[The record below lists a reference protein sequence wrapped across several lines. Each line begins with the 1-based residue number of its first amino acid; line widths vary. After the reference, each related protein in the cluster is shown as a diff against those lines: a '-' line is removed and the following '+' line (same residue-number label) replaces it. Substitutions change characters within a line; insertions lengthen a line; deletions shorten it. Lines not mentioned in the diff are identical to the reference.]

1 MRQDNLTVSRIHI
14 LLRPFE
20 TKLVVLARLLE
31 KRVASDVY
39 APSTRPQGV
48 TYAKRHRIR
57 FLTGLSSRQA
67 TRAYALEQQ
76 QGIAKRYNVHQQV
89 IGVEDAFRHLVRSV
103 VIPEDQR
110 VPTLRGL
117 IAKMVGR
124 QAAHETLRDKDELE
138 EEGIDDCIGHW
149 YGDLTVD
156 TRRDALVAHA
166 LQLVELRL
174 PVFIPE
180 LWSGLLTIALEAK
193 LHVEASILLEYILL
207 SFFTPHSD
215 SAECPATYMGR
226 QLTDLYVE
234 YTTHLC
240 SADFF
245 AVLLPILERSPPHI
259 WTLRAVNHLVRH
271 IDAAIAPTCIFLHAL
286 ARNTLFHLT
295 SPLSSLDQTAKEMLL
310 EGLYSRTLA
319 LLEMLVSNEMIDQE
333 GEISSK
339 ETINMLDYLGY
350 LVHTLW
356 THSVRVSSP
365 FYADYFRLIVA
376 FDAWLFAHSQSIARN
391 LRVIERLRQL
401 DAALAKNERDRADLF
416 ALCGLYTP
424 AALDRVYNSCE
435 NATLHAVKMSL
446 EVGVQRA
453 ERYLARAKRKRKREQ
468 TDVEPD
474 EVDGHIVSKRARV
487 VQTETE
493 LTEDGPPTG
502 DVSTNE
508 SQERESVGSEEEW
521 NASLDAVEESAGES
535 YRDKGSSS
543 SSETSE
549 DDEDDDRR
557 TERAVRPSGSASSQT
572 SSSSDAE
579 SSASRE
585 SSPKRSRGAKGA
597 TRGKSSTRGRGRPP
611 KARGSRLPPKARGPG
626 RPPKT
631 TNPGSTA
638 RRGPGRPPS
647 RKTRKQSSS
656 ESSTFSLDQ
665 ASSELAEDETSPGSE
680 EEATLTHYSHS
691 EGEERSMDAALSTTA
706 EREVE
711 DVTYSTGLRFGN
723 DASSVDNVN
732 SDVETSLQTDNLS
745 SEVGDE
751 ADSSIL
757 RISSFS
763 RYKTPVLHSVLTAKL
778 GAPQTIS
785 SGDELG
791 E

>member
-391 LRVIERLRQL
+391 LRVIEH
-401 DAALAKNERDRADLF
+401 LF

-557 TERAVRPSGSASSQT
+557 TERAVRPIPPRMRNRRLLEKALQNDQEGRKGPHGENRAPEAEAGLQRQEDPDYPRKQGDQDGLQKQQT
-572 SSSSDAE
+572 PAQLHDGGQGDP
-579 SSASRE
+579 R
-585 SSPKRSRGAKGA
+585 
-597 TRGKSSTRGRGRPP
+597 
-611 KARGSRLPPKARGPG
+611 
-626 RPPKT
+626 
-631 TNPGSTA
+631 
-638 RRGPGRPPS
+638 S